1 MKVLFD
7 YQIFE
12 TQTFGGISRYYVEL
26 IKKFGKNNLIDW
38 ELPILY
44 SNNIYLENEPDLFK
58 YLEKKKDPFSY
69 FLPDFDFKGKWK
81 LYKAVNKLTGFPKEE
96 FANRELSLKRIKEKD
111 FDIFHPTYYNDY
123 YLEYITDKPFVITV
137 HDLIHEKFHK
147 QNLVHDFHSDTKRKV
162 IEKATKI
169 IAISENTKK
178 DLIELFKVDEKKI
191 EVIYQANSLQANYD
205 FAALSQ
211 NLKLPEKY
219 LLFVGNRKGY
229 KNFNFFINSV
239 ASILKENKDLYIVC
253 TGAAFSQ
260 EELDFFSSLA
270 ISNQIKHHFA
280 DDISLAF
287 LYKNALAFVF
297 PSLYEGFG
305 IPILEAFSCGCPAIL
320 SNTSSFPEVGGD
332 AAVYF
337 NPANKDSIHEAVNSI
352 LNNENIRIEMRQNGY
367 ERLKLFSWEKTALET
382 KAVYE
387 GI

>member
-38 ELPILY
+38 ELPITY
-44 SNNIYLENEPDLFK
+44 SNNIYLEKEPELFK
-58 YLEKKKDPFSY
+58 YLKKKKDPFSY

-81 LYKAVNKLTGFPKEE
+81 LYKTVNKLTGFPKEE

-123 YLEYITDKPFVITV
+123 YLEYVTDKPFVITV
-137 HDLIHEKFHK
+137 HDMIHEKFSAE
-147 QNLVHDFHSDTKRKV
+147 NLVTDFHSDTKQKV
-162 IEKATKI
+162 IEKATKV
-169 IAISENTKK
+169 IAISQNTKK

-191 EVIYQANSLQANYD
+191 EVIYQANSLQSDYD
-205 FAALSQ
+205 FAPFSQ

-229 KNFNFFINSV
+229 KNFNFFIHSV
-239 ASILKENKDLYIVC
+239 APILKINKNIFIVC
-253 TGAAFSQ
+253 TGTDFSQ
-260 EELDFFSSLA
+260 EELDSFSNLG
-270 ISNQIKHHFA
+270 ISNQMKHHFV
-280 DDISLAF
+280 DDASLVF

-305 IPILEAFSCGCPAIL
+305 IPILEAFSCGCPALL
-320 SNTSSFPEVGGD
+320 SNTSSLPEVGGD
-332 AAVYF
+332 AALYF
-337 NPANKDSIHEAVNSI
+337 NPANKDSMYEAVKSI
-352 LNNENIRIEMRQNGY
+352 CNNENMRLEMRQKGY

>member
-26 IKKFGKNNLIDW
+26 IKKFCKNNLIDW
-38 ELPILY
+38 ELPIIY
-44 SNNIYLENEPDLFK
+44 SNNIYLENEHELFN
-58 YLEKKKDPFSY
+58 YIKKKEDPFSY

-81 LYKAVNKLTGFPKEE
+81 LYKAVNKLTRFPKEE
-96 FANRELSLKRIKEKD
+96 FANRELSLKHIKEKD

-123 YLEYITDKPFVITV
+123 YLEYISNKPFVITV
-137 HDLIHEKFHK
+137 HDLIYEKFSA
-147 QNLVHDFHSDTKRKV
+147 QNLVTDFHSDTKQKV
-162 IEKATKI
+162 IKKATKV
-169 IAISENTKK
+169 IAISENTRK

-211 NLKLPEKY
+211 SLKLPEKY

-229 KNFNFFINSV
+229 KNFNFFIHSV
-239 ASILKENKDLYIVC
+239 APVLKNNKDLFIVC
-253 TGAAFSQ
+253 TGSAFSQ
-260 EELDFFSSLA
+260 EELISFSSLG
-270 ISNQIKHHFA
+270 ISNQMKHHFV

-287 LYKNALAFVF
+287 FYKNALAFVF

-332 AAVYF
+332 AATYF
-337 NPANKDSIHEAVNSI
+337 NPADKDSIYEAVNSI
-352 LNNENIRIEMRQNGY
+352 LNNENIRIEMRQKGY
-367 ERLKLFSWEKTALET
+367 ERLRLFSWEKTALET
-382 KAVYE
+382 QAVYE